1 MRGRGALAAAISA
14 LLLIPATAIGAPP
27 PGAAISDN
35 LEYVTRV
42 AGAAGITEGKFDTVR
57 GKKVLVVTGRF
68 GFKTY
73 DVSDPTDPEL
83 LDEFLPGGIAPPN
96 PAAEPPS
103 QKLGGYW
110 QNEDMELDTR
120 RKLIIGAL
128 DPRHDTTAGPNG
140 PCPHDDGL
148 SVRDVDCKSG
158 FYVISYADPGNM
170 RQIGDFVSLPSGHT
184 SSCIQNCK
192 YIWTGGPARRSDQ
205 DWLTTIILKTSPATE
220 EPTLN
225 NRLIGDGRPIWVTD
239 LRDPARPRVSDL
251 PVDLYRNDGYTDY
264 SHDVDEDAR
273 GIAWVAGRGGIRG
286 YATEGRHRDPYQNRY
301 REASPFDPVLVAGGG
316 IEWDE
321 PPFRASDGNDGV
333 AQATD
338 FMHNSGRP
346 TDGAV
351 RASGVKNGNVL
362 IGTEEDFTRPCS
374 RSGRIV
380 AVDLT
385 DSWGGEPA
393 QNSTRTNPYRMNA
406 LDSFHPH
413 IDTPEGD
420 TDAGDDDP
428 NTPTPARGCSAHYFE
443 IRASTL
449 AAGWYA
455 QGLRLVDVG
464 NARNLRQIGYYRV
477 TGTSA
482 ANPDS
487 NSWDVAWYDDDPPKG
502 KSSRKSKRSR
512 KATHRR
518 GDYVYLMD
526 MSRGIEVMRL
536 KGGGAK
542 ASARMKAVRAPSSG
556 ASRWAAQP
564 IAGSSLAE
572 GGYVCPLFTTPS

>member
-1 MRGRGALAAAISA
+1 MKGRGALAAAIGA
-14 LLLIPATAIGAPP
+14 LLLTPATAAAAPP

-35 LEYVTRV
+35 LEFVTRV
-42 AGAAGITEGKFDTVR
+42 AGAAGITEGKFDVVR

-73 DVSDPTDPEL
+73 DVSDPTSPKL
-83 LDEFLPGGIAPPN
+83 LDEFLPPGIAPPGQSTTS
-96 PAAEPPS
+96 P
-103 QKLGGYW
+103 LGGYW
-110 QNEDMELDTR
+110 QNEDMELDTK

-128 DPRHDTTAGPNG
+128 DPRHDALPNDG
-140 PCPHDDGL
+140 VCPHSDSAAVTDP
-148 SVRDVDCKSG
+148 DCKSG
-158 FYVISYADPGNM
+158 FFVISYADPRNM

-205 DWLTTIILKTSPATE
+205 DWLTTIIPLVGPPGTK
-220 EPTLN
+220 PTLQ

-239 LRDPARPRVSDL
+239 LRDPAHPKVSDL

-264 SHDVDEDAR
+264 SHDVDEDER

-286 YATEGRHRDPYQNRY
+286 YATSGQHRDPYLNRV
-301 REASPFDPVLVAGGG
+301 RRAKPDNPILVAGGG
-316 IEWDE
+316 IEWDA
-321 PPFRASDGNDGV
+321 PPVRADDGNDGV

-351 RASGVKNGNVL
+351 RASGVKTGNVL

-374 RSGRIV
+374 ESGRIV

-413 IDTPEGD
+413 LDTPEGD
-420 TDAGDDDP
+420 TDPGDDDP
-428 NTPTPARGCSAHYFE
+428 NTATPARGCSAHYFE
-443 IRASTL
+443 IRSSTL

-455 QGLRLVDVG
+455 QGLRLVDVS

-482 ANPDS
+482 DNPDS

-502 KSSRKSKRSR
+502 KSSHKSKRSR

-526 MSRGIEVMRL
+526 MARGIEVIRL
-536 KGGGAK
+536 KGGGAS

-556 ASRWAAQP
+556 ASRWASQP